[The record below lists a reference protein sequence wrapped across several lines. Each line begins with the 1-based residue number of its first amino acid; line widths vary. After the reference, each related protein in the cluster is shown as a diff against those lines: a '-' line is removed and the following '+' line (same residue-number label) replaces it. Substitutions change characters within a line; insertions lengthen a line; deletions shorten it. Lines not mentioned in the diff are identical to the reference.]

1 MSDNATCRYLFRRED
16 SGELIEVSFIEM
28 MAMDAMGCVTLPD
41 GVTARRVRCASLK
54 SVKHKPPQAAT
65 LNRRSTFG
73 FLAKQLPEFQ
83 QHLKDSG
90 VKGVE
95 FVKDRD
101 VPGYMQVEYASEK
114 AREDYAKAK
123 GEEDYNGRN
132 GAGAMFPDGHFDK
145 VRELLERSAR
155 KESA

>member
-1 MSDNATCRYLFRRED
+1 MKPTKYPFRRTDDGQIVMLDFEQ
-16 SGELIEVSFIEM
+16 M
-28 MAMDAMGCVTLPD
+28 MTQDVAGFVTLPD
-41 GVTARRVRCASLK
+41 GTELRRCASLK

-95 FVKDRD
+95 FVHDRD
-101 VPGYMQVEYASEK
+101 VPGYMQFEYASEK
-114 AREDYAKAK
+114 AREDHRKAK